1 MKDWLVAPCV
11 GGILIVVGAVLMRSH
26 AKVWRL
32 QKNDSQLE
40 FDDRSHYY
48 ARYRRRM
55 QTSGMIALLGFLIPL
70 GDVLFHPKVAPL
82 WVILYWIAVLLL
94 AGWVIVMGLGDWA
107 STVAH
112 TRASLARIRQK
123 QRELEQQL
131 SQIRRRGS
139 NGHKH
144 LD

>member
-1 MKDWLVAPCV
+1 MHDWLVAPCV

-40 FDDRSHYY
+40 FDDRSYYY

-70 GDVLFHPKVAPL
+70 GDALFHPKVAPL
-82 WVILYWIAVLLL
+82 WVTLYWIAVLLL